1 MTYNLRKFFYVTA
14 LLGLFTACSDHDDAP
29 AIVEEAVWDVKI
41 ATYSE
46 DEDND
51 QPVVLSRLASYEN
64 IRVGIS
70 GVTGDTR
77 RITVK
82 TTDDWLTLATD
93 TLANDSVVAFST
105 KENTQDQRRSATLIF
120 ADADHPQRQGRLT
133 IMQASAADGD
143 SNGEDARSELYVG
156 YGYNVYA
163 ALDDPMSVRTTTPV
177 IDMERVREEEAR
189 ALYTLV
195 HDSRLAS
202 LDVEYTVSNNIEA
215 HGEDLAAAQTKD
227 TENPI
232 AGCVNDCQAQIDLIA
247 DNAKGKLDQLVF
259 GRGTLKKA
267 VASRVLDKGMLLYL
281 RDQGK
286 VPFSSEFN
294 ADLTRIVRRLTGEQR
309 RLAIVDML
317 NKYGTHVVIQADLGG
332 SIVYGFSM
340 DSHATFNTKEEMEQ
354 EIEYT
359 LGRITDGQR
368 TGNKTTTSKKN
379 ALGAI
384 KIHGGSPDMLKMLQN
399 EVTAP
404 GFKGQID
411 PAHLTDWLASIKY
424 SDALTKDPAL
434 DVIHFGVIPM
444 WDLVPESLRKEVL
457 TEVMRMKSISA
468 FKLPD
473 EFLNTDIY
481 QFDTKKDRTIFRF
494 ADNIAPTKSLCKLV
508 FMGFE
513 NKKDLFNVENE
524 TGTPVLQI
532 CQEYVPKIRSD
543 QRVVI
548 VYPIYKQHIKLNQ
561 GLFIGDGIHQPAWVG
576 FKDDDCYVNPITT
589 LKPGDTVEKF
599 YYVNGCLKLS
609 NPTGLDRIKNPV
621 RTVMDDCLVF
631 YNDQDGENKTYN
643 HPIVKIGSKFWTRYD
658 INHRMLFAEDENK
671 SSLDYVNDNTKI
683 CYTMFQWV
691 PNLEFT
697 KYNGWMWGYDPNK
710 FYTDQPNM
718 KWYVPVSKDIRD
730 LYAYLGF
737 NPKALFKGQVSG
749 YEAQFNGYYGNS
761 DIMNGGKYFSNRE
774 RTMHYQGELNI
785 IASKNSGDVEDACL
799 MVLNP
804 DYTFTLLDN
813 NSFRRAY
820 ARNWRE
826 NFYPVRP
833 VRGYMYTY
841 PTVTAY
847 KRNER

>member
-14 LLGLFTACSDHDDAP
+14 LLGLLTACSDHDDAP

-46 DEDND
+46 DEDD
-51 QPVVLSRLASYEN
+51 DEPALLSRFASYEN

-77 RITVK
+77 RITVT

-156 YGYNVYA
+156 YGYNVYT

-177 IDMERVREEEAR
+177 LDMSRVREEEAR

-215 HGEDLAAAQTKD
+215 HGEDLAEVQTNDK
-227 TENPI
+227 ENPI
-232 AGCVNDCQAQIDLIA
+232 EGCRKDCQTQLDIIQND
-247 DNAKGKLDQLVF
+247 AKGKLDQLVF
-259 GRGTLKKA
+259 GRGTLKKT

-281 RDQGK
+281 RDQDK

-294 ADLTRIVRRLTGEQR
+294 VDLTRIVRRLTGEQR

-384 KIHGGSPDMLKMLQN
+384 KIHGGSPDMLKMLQQ
-399 EVTAP
+399 EVTDKN
-404 GFKGQID
+404 FKGQID
-411 PAHLTDWLASIKY
+411 PAHLTNWLASIKY
-424 SDALTKDPAL
+424 SDALTKDPSL

-444 WDLVPESLRKEVL
+444 WDLVPKSLRKEVL

-481 QFDTKKDRTIFRF
+481 EFDTKKDRTIFRF
-494 ADNIAPTKSLCKLV
+494 ADNIAATKSLCRLV
-508 FMGFE
+508 FMGYE
-513 NKKDLFNVENE
+513 SKKDYFNVEDE
-524 TGTPVLQI
+524 TGAPVLQV

-548 VYPIYKQHIKLNQ
+548 AYPIYKQHIKLNQ

-599 YYVNGCLKLS
+599 YYVNGNLKLT

-621 RTVMDDCLVF
+621 RTVMDDCLIF

-658 INHRMLFAEDENK
+658 INHRMLFAEGEDK
-671 SSLDYVNDNTKI
+671 GSLDYMNDKV
-683 CYTMFQWV
+683 CYTQFQWV
-691 PNLEFT
+691 PNREFT
-697 KYNGWMWGYDPNK
+697 TYNGWMWGYDPNT
-710 FYTDQPNM
+710 FYTDKPNM
-718 KWYVPVSKDIRD
+718 KWYVPVAKDVRD
-730 LYAYLGF
+730 MHAYLGF
-737 NPKALFKGQVSG
+737 NPKALFKGQVAG
-749 YEAQFNGYYGNS
+749 YEAQFNGYYGTC
-761 DIMNGGKYFSNRE
+761 DILNQGKSFSNRE
-774 RTMHYQGELNI
+774 RDMHYKGELNI
-785 IASKNSGDVEDACL
+785 IASKNGGDVDDACL
-799 MVLNP
+799 MVLKP
-804 DYTFTLLDN
+804 DYSLTFYDN
-813 NSFRRAY
+813 SSFRRAY
-820 ARNWRE
+820 SMEWRK

-841 PTVTAY
+841 PTVTAI
-847 KRNER
+847 KRNQR